1 MSILTEFILAF
12 ATWLEIAPTVLISIV
27 DFYVKSSLFVLFA
40 LYVQRS
46 ASPFI
51 NSEQKRIL
59 WLSVLIAVS
68 MLPLSIITVQAI
80 RAEWQLVSSLNLL
93 TVVIPSSVQAGTHA
107 IDNPLGVLLTSA
119 LVIYFGVLVGY
130 LFKFSLSLNNLR
142 RLNNSAVFD
151 SPNHVRYLLE
161 KLCARS
167 GVKRTVRL
175 GVSHI
180 CNSPMTYGIL
190 RPTIILPSRAY
201 YSETSLLENV
211 LVHELSHIRRADSL
225 IYMFSYLLAA
235 LNWFNPS
242 VWYCLR
248 NLDMESEYAC
258 DDDVVREGAQRLEFA
273 SQLVAIAK
281 SGLAHCNSAIA
292 ARLVLSGGHLTRRVE
307 HILHESYSCSSGR
320 TSSCSTAIV
329 MLSFFLLLASAGKV
343 FSLGDENS
351 FVSEELRL
359 IYSELPE
366 YPEGAFRKG
375 QTGFATFSF
384 RVDEKGN
391 VDESS
396 IELIKSEPRHIFD
409 RPAAD
414 SLSSFVFSPRRVNGH
429 NVAAAGVQFTFQFD
443 MKI

>member
-1 MSILTEFILAF
+1 MGILTEFILAF
-12 ATWLEIAPTVLISIV
+12 ATWLEIAPTVLIWIV
-27 DFYVKSSLFVLFA
+27 DFYVKSSLLVLFA

-51 NSEQKRIL
+51 SSEQKRIL

-68 MLPLSIITVQAI
+68 VLPLTIITVQAI

-93 TVVIPSSVQAGTHA
+93 TVVIHSSVQAGTHA
-107 IDNPLGVLLTSA
+107 IDNPLGVLLTST
-119 LVIYFGVLVGY
+119 LVIYFGVLAGH
-130 LFKFSLSLNNLR
+130 LSKFVLSLYNLR
-142 RLNNSAVFD
+142 KLSNSAIYE
-151 SPNHVRYLLE
+151 SPNHVRHLLE

-167 GVKRTVRL
+167 GIKHSVRL
-175 GVSHI
+175 GVSDL
-180 CNSPMTYGIL
+180 CNSPMTFGFL
-190 RPTIILPSRAY
+190 RPTIILPSRNY
-201 YSETSLLENV
+201 YSEIGLLENV
-211 LVHELSHIRRADSL
+211 LVHELSHIRRSDSL
-225 IYMFSYLLAA
+225 IYMISYLLTVV
-235 LNWFNPS
+235 NWFNPF

-248 NLDMESEYAC
+248 KLDMESEYAC
-258 DDDVVREGAQRLEFA
+258 DDDVVRGGAQRLEFA

-281 SGLAHCNSAIA
+281 SGLAHCNSSIA
-292 ARLVLSGGHLTRRVE
+292 ARLVLSGGQLTRRVE
-307 HILHESYSCSSGR
+307 HILHESYWGSSGR

-329 MLSFFLLLASAGKV
+329 MLLFFLLLASAGKV
-343 FSLGDENS
+343 LSLGDENS

-359 IYSELPE
+359 IRSELPE
-366 YPEGAFRKG
+366 YPEVAFRKG

-409 RPAAD
+409 KPAAD